1 MQAKQRGTKFEPND
15 PRLARPMCPLWTCC
29 NDDFFDLPELL
40 ASVRECNRNLNLICR
55 DPQDS
60 CSTKPSQ
67 STNKTRNQINERICR
82 PNCSQFIN
90 LITEQLQSASHE
102 CHYCILT
109 NYTRGIICVHSV
121 CCFQVCAAE
130 KDFALLEKLQ
140 KNVPSVRLRRPC
152 RHCEDGAVNITAKL
166 LKARSETPDM
176 PMVNSL

>member
-1 MQAKQRGTKFEPND
+1 MQAKQRGTKFEPSD

-67 STNKTRNQINERICR
+67 STNKTRNQINERICQ
-82 PNCSQFIN
+82 PNCSQSIN
-90 LITEQLQSASHE
+90 LTEQLQSAE
-102 CHYCILT
+102 YHYRILT
-109 NYTRGIICVHSV
+109 NNTREIVCVHCV
-121 CCFQVCAAE
+121 CRFQTCTAE

-176 PMVNSL
+176 PKVSSL